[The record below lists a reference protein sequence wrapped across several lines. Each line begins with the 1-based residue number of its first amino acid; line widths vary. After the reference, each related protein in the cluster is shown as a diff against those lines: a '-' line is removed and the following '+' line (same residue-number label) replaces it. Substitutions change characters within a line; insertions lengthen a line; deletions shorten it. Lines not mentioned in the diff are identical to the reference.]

1 MRASARVLVYVD
13 SRLKCKRINLLVIV
27 QNLYGQVFGYEMNVN
42 IIVTS
47 IKNNVIKLKDEVG
60 MAVPKKT

>member
-1 MRASARVLVYVD
+1 MLVYVD

>member
-1 MRASARVLVYVD
+1 MLVYVD

-42 IIVTS
+42 IIITS
-47 IKNNVIKLKDEVG
+47 IKNTGIKLKDEVG